1 MSQSPQ
7 YRWWR
12 MPLDYPGLGTAFW
25 LLILVVFAFFL
36 AYAYICNETVFFIGG
51 IVLIPIWVILFIVV
65 PAGFFVIVLRRLLRR
80 NYGAAAAFVAAP
92 VLGLVGF
99 SLLKD
104 GFERLWVLTYEPQI
118 EAAEKAGEGVHTDT
132 VEINVGPPVTAKFLI
147 PQMMWSRD
155 MILYSDD
162 KNNPL
167 ITSTDKGCDQS
178 IRSLGGHFYRR
189 SGDC

>member
-1 MSQSPQ
+1 MQS
-7 YRWWR
+7 
-12 MPLDYPGLGTAFW
+12 DYPKLGTVFW
-25 LLILVVFAFFL
+25 LLTLGALAFFL
-36 AYAYICNETVFFIGG
+36 AYAYICNEAIFFIGG
-51 IVLIPIWVILFIVV
+51 IALIPICVILFIAV
-65 PAGFFVIVLRRLLRR
+65 PVGFFVIVLRRLLAR

-99 SLLKD
+99 PLLED

-118 EAAEKAGEGVHTDT
+118 EAAVKAGEGVHTDT

-162 KNNPL
+162 KNDQM
-167 ITSTDKGCDQS
+167 IISIDKACGQS
-178 IRSLGGHFYRR
+178 IQSLGGNFYRR